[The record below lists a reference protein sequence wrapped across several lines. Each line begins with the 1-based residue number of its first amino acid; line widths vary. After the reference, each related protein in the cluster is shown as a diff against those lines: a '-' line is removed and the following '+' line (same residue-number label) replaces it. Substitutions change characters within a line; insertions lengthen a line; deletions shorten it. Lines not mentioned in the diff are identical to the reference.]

1 MTGDE
6 FAPRFG
12 TARWELRFDLA
23 GRAAVRVA
31 GGPVAPRHVEPVPPA
46 AAWVGEARC
55 GDAAGW
61 LLADAAPDDPER
73 TLTLL
78 EHAVARAAALRLQAA
93 GRQASAM
100 GAELLERLTHRLR
113 TDVSTLAAV
122 ADGAIAGLFDP
133 EDLEGLPE
141 ELGRTSQE
149 ALRRLSGVREVM
161 TALDPESRRESQAI
175 VATLR
180 AELESAGR
188 VAQVSCHADE
198 TPLTVIGGAGWGA
211 CARRLAADER
221 LGVFAVL
228 PDPAGWRIT
237 AGAVGT
243 PVNWTER
250 SAGGLVH
257 VGHIVAAAGGSA
269 VVSDPFGI
277 ALTVPAAP
285 PSGKLDRLSG

>member
-6 FAPRFG
+6 FAPRFA

-31 GGPVAPRHVEPVPPA
+31 GGPVAPLHVEPVPPA

-55 GDAAGW
+55 GDAVGW

-73 TLTLL
+73 TLSLL
-78 EHAVARAAALRLQAA
+78 EHVVAREAALRLQAG

-113 TDVSTLAAV
+113 TDVATLAAV

-133 EDLEGLPE
+133 EDLDGLPA
-141 ELGRTSQE
+141 ELGQTSHE
-149 ALRRLSGVREVM
+149 ALRRLSGAREVM
-161 TALDPESRRESQAI
+161 TALDPESRRESQPI

-180 AELESAGR
+180 AELEAAGR
-188 VAQVSCHADE
+188 AAHISVPAEE
-198 TPLTVIGGAGWGA
+198 TPLTLIGGAGWGA

-221 LGVFAVL
+221 CGVFAVL

-237 AGAVGT
+237 SGAAGA

-250 SAGGLVH
+250 SAGELVH

-269 VVSDPFGI
+269 VVTDPFGI

-285 PSGKLDRLSG
+285 PSG

>member
-6 FAPRFG
+6 FAPRFA

-31 GGPVAPRHVEPVPPA
+31 GGPVARRHVEPVPPVA
-46 AAWVGEARC
+46 GWVSEARC
-55 GDAAGW
+55 GDAVGW
-61 LLADAAPDDPER
+61 LLADAAPDDRER

-78 EHAVARAAALRLQAA
+78 EHAVAREAALRLQAA
-93 GRQASAM
+93 ARQASAM

-113 TDVSTLAAV
+113 TDVATLAAV

-141 ELGRTSQE
+141 ELGQTSRE
-149 ALRRLSGVREVM
+149 ALRRLSGAREVM
-161 TALDPESRRESQAI
+161 TALDPESRRDSQPI

-180 AELESAGR
+180 AELEAAGR
-188 VAQVSCHADE
+188 AAQVNGHTDE
-198 TPLTVIGGAGWGA
+198 TPLTLIPGAGWGA

-221 LGVFAVL
+221 FGMFAVR
-228 PDPAGWRIT
+228 PDPAGWSIT
-237 AGAVGT
+237 AGAAGT

-250 SAGGLVH
+250 SVGELVH

-269 VVSDPFGI
+269 IVTDPFGI
-277 ALTVPAAP
+277 TLTVPAAP
-285 PSGKLDRLSG
+285 PFGSLDRLSG